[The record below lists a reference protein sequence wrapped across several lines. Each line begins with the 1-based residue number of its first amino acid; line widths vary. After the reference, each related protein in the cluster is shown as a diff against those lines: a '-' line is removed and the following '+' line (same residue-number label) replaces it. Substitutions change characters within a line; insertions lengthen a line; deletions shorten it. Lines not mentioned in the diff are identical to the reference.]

1 MKLVGAIVTMS
12 GVLTQVSDI
21 KAAKTLWRRDVLDI
35 EPIFNSQYVNHVSRM
50 ETPNNSFQSSPG
62 LETILRARE
71 VGDPEMNGESPRLCL
86 YIASN
91 WLHLIASIIVN
102 KEKTGSLNTATE

>member
-50 ETPNNSFQSSPG
+50 ETHGNPKQ
-62 LETILRARE
+62 
-71 VGDPEMNGESPRLCL
+71 
-86 YIASN
+86 
-91 WLHLIASIIVN
+91 
-102 KEKTGSLNTATE
+102 